1 MKLRTCLALL
11 RLHENLLLEELL
23 QDPVLRT
30 AWEIEMELETDDDE
44 DIDDGVSEAAEVFV
58 AESEEGVYD

>member
-44 DIDDGVSEAAEVFV
+44 DID
-58 AESEEGVYD
+58 EE

>member
-1 MKLRTCLALL
+1 
-11 RLHENLLLEELL
+11 
-23 QDPVLRT
+23 
-30 AWEIEMELETDDDE
+30 MELETDDDE

>member
-44 DIDDGVSEAAEVFV
+44 DIDDGESETAEVFV